1 MIAPCPQNDKESPLK
16 GLSYTLAKA
25 TSVDRPWTKG
35 ATEKNYMKTLELR
48 Q

>member
-25 TSVDRPWTKG
+25 TSVGRPWTKG
-35 ATEKNYMKTLELR
+35 ATKKIT
-48 Q
+48 